1 MKAKQTLLLLGCL
14 AVWPVMASAQPSTN
28 ATINVSTNVN
38 LSQTRLRPVYPV
50 VQYKLEDGKKKPV
63 KDQDKIMR
71 YEGLSS
77 LAWTTIALR
86 QSESDF
92 SAFPDAREHEP
103 KFYLFSLGH
112 EPW

>member
-1 MKAKQTLLLLGCL
+1 MKAKQTLLMLGLLAAL
-14 AVWPVMASAQPSTN
+14 PVMAVAQQSTN
-28 ATINVSTNVN
+28 ATTSVSTNVN
-38 LSQTRLRPVYPV
+38 LSKTQIQPTYPV

-77 LAWTTIALR
+77 QAWTTIALR

-92 SAFPDAREHEP
+92 SAFHDAKEHEP
-103 KFYLFSLGH
+103 KFCLFSLGH